1 VFFFRIAHITQHRIF
16 FLSRT
21 NVPRQNII
29 AKNIGQKPK
38 QNCCEKPNHQAFGLN
53 PPPPAYYPKPSIIIR
68 QNAQPPAYTQDA
80 NYKKPALSSNYKI
93 FEKYQNRT
101 DTKKQIIILP
111 SSATA
116 LPTAQNR

>member
-1 VFFFRIAHITQHRIF
+1 LLSNYKTFERCQNRTATKKKIVKHFR
-16 FLSRT
+16 LSA
-21 NVPRQNII
+21 P
-29 AKNIGQKPK
+29 AAY
-38 QNCCEKPNHQAFGLN
+38 CPN
-53 PPPPAYYPKPSIIIR
+53 PSIIIR

-101 DTKKQIIILP
+101 ATKKQIIILP

-116 LPTAQNR
+116 LPTAQNRW